1 MLASSVKSFL
11 PFEPTLQNPQIPI
24 HAHPHLPHFLSLP
37 HSQNPYISTLNI
49 SNNFRTLPKNRGVYP
64 QKANPRRNSI
74 VAVQQNQRSSSSSPA
89 NAFAA
94 PKAFS
99 QSRYLLPGITTA
111 YFTQIITEAVQKC
124 PR

>member
-1 MLASSVKSFL
+1 MLLCSVKSFV

-37 HSQNPYISTLNI
+37 HSQNPYVSTLNI
-49 SNNFRTLPKNRGVYP
+49 SNNFRTLAKNTGVYP

-74 VAVQQNQRSSSSSPA
+74 VAAQQKRRSSSAPA
-89 NAFAA
+89 NAFAV

-99 QSRYLLPGITTA
+99 QSRYLLSGITTA
-111 YFTQIITEAVQKC
+111 YFTHIITEAIKKC